1 MEKEIV
7 VAGVGRAASLWD
19 TQAATNVERTID
31 QDITDIIDV
40 DALRREVQE
49 KYRQVA
55 ADPKAQ
61 FHFHTGRAHALR
73 IGYPESPLNQ
83 LPDEATEAFA
93 GVANP
98 FHWGLPKRG
107 DRVVDLGS
115 GAGMDSFLAALAVG
129 VEGRAIGIDMT
140 SEMLDLSS
148 HMATELGL
156 QNVEFREGLIEE
168 LPVESDW
175 ADVVISN
182 GVINLCPDKLGVY
195 KEIRRVLKP
204 GGRMTI
210 ADICVEKPVPQS
222 ALKDIDL
229 WTG

>member
-1 MEKEIV
+1 MTAQRELGANIV
-7 VAGVGRAASLWD
+7 DLV
-19 TQAATNVERTID
+19 
-31 QDITDIIDV
+31 DV
-40 DALRREVQE
+40 DALRDEVRKKYREV
-49 KYRQVA
+49 
-55 ADPKAQ
+55 ADAPTAE

-73 IGYPESPLNQ
+73 MGYPTGPLDQ

-98 FHWGLPKRG
+98 FYWGLPQEG
-107 DRVVDLGS
+107 ERVLDLGS
-115 GAGMDSFLAALAVG
+115 GSGMDSFIAAVSVG
-129 VEGRAIGIDMT
+129 PSGYVVGIDMT
-140 SEMLDLSS
+140 LEMVER
-148 HMATELGL
+148 ATKLARGLNL
-156 QNVEFREGLIEE
+156 QNIEFRQGYIED
-168 LPVESDW
+168 LPIEDGW

-195 KEIRRVLKP
+195 REVFRILKP

-210 ADICVEKPVPQS
+210 ADICVERPVPEG

>member
-1 MEKEIV
+1 
-7 VAGVGRAASLWD
+7 VAGVGRSGKRRLL
-19 TQAATNVERTID
+19 VERSLD
-31 QDITDIIDV
+31 QDITDIVDV
-40 DALRREVQE
+40 HALRREVQE
-49 KYRQVA
+49 KYREVA
-55 ADPKAQ
+55 SDPTAE
-61 FHFHTGRAHALR
+61 FHFHTGRRHALR
-73 IGYPESPLNQ
+73 MGYPESPLDQ
-83 LPDEATEAFA
+83 LPDEATDAFA

-107 DRVVDLGS
+107 ERVVDLGS
-115 GAGMDSFLAALAVG
+115 GAGMDSFLAAFAVG
-129 VEGRAIGIDMT
+129 PEGRTIGIDMT
-140 SEMLDLSS
+140 PEMLDLSS
-148 HMATELGL
+148 RMAMELGL